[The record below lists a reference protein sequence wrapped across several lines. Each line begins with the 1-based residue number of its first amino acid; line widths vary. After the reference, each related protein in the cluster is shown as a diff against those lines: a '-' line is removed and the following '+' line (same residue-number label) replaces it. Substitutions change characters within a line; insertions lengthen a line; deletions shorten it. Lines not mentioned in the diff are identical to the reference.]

1 MVRFFHTLRGRS
13 RSRSFRYFALQG
25 RATRS
30 LAPPRQR
37 STTSTDYIFLR
48 VSKASRFP
56 CLVSSLPDG
65 HSNTSS
71 RYLFSSILDRA
82 ESRSS
87 KLSWPQR
94 TKGSNSPD
102 SPAFR
107 LWRALSFPSFAK
119 FFLPRNLPLLTSY
132 FALQRHQLLTGER
145 RSSFLASPQSRNHAP
160 FCTVSND
167 RTGSRQVSVHD
178 ALKLRR

>member
-1 MVRFFHTLRGRS
+1 MVRFSHTLRGRS

-48 VSKASRFP
+48 VSKASRSP

-107 LWRALSFPSFAK
+107 LWRALSFSSFANF
-119 FFLPRNLPLLTSY
+119 FFLATCAIFPLLTSY

-167 RTGSRQVSVHD
+167 RT
-178 ALKLRR
+178 